1 MDARIAVTG
10 IGLLTPIGCT
20 PHEVLENLRL
30 GRSGI
35 RKVDCFDTQSFNLQ
49 CAGEV
54 LAFQADK
61 HFSPG
66 ELLEL
71 DRATQLGIVAA
82 QQAWDNANLPPV
94 DAQRIALL
102 TGMSGAGQY
111 QNASYSRKRK
121 MVEGPMAA
129 LFHLRNLP
137 HFQAATIAKWLHI
150 HGPSLAFTC
159 ASGGSSIA
167 IGHAISLLRAG
178 RVDIAIAGGAES
190 LTIAGALAMDTLQL
204 CAPGSCSPFSGAP
217 GMTLGEGAAF
227 LVLERHDDARV
238 RGAEILA
245 ELLGCAVRH
254 DAYDPIAADPS
265 GQGIERAMCA
275 ALQQA
280 EVAAG
285 EIDWIKAS
293 GCSTRDQDMAE
304 TIAIKEVFGGLG
316 KYPPVSSLESS
327 FGHANGAAG
336 AIGLAAAIL
345 CRRAGMIPAT
355 LHSSTPRL
363 GCDLDYVPNHPRN
376 STISYFMA
384 NTLAFGGGNVALVG
398 GPCGARPISNEKPS
412 NAVAIT
418 GLGTVT
424 PAGCGIQPFL
434 SALQQKRCAISEVG
448 GFDTSCLRVKR
459 AGLIKDYPRNVRG
472 ISLARLHGLQRLAG
486 AAVSEALEDAGL
498 TRHMPPPERIGLM
511 VALSRG
517 PAAAQEQFYE
527 MFCSDNRSP
536 ATGRAMLKMGRFHV
550 TSTLAHCFQL
560 RGFGATISEGTTAG
574 LHALIHA
581 REILSRDP
589 EHDAMVVIAADE
601 LSTLPLRVAQD
612 AGFLAGDDDGEGEKF
627 RPYDPESRGTILGEG
642 AAAVVIER
650 LDVARKRGAHVYA
663 TISGCGLT
671 NDAEGYL
678 QVESGGALLGS
689 AIDQALAEGS
699 VGSREI
705 DLVYGHGRG
714 IPGHDTREINAL
726 SPRFCSTPVTSII
739 GNLGL
744 AEASC
749 GLFSVAAAALGMQR
763 DEAYPIAGNGRSSSA
778 LQFVTGDC
786 RRLRQ
791 DHVLVLGSTENGANA
806 ALVLSS
812 AGAHP
817 PEVSSRQ

>member
-1 MDARIAVTG
+1 
-10 IGLLTPIGCT
+10 
-20 PHEVLENLRL
+20 
-30 GRSGI
+30 
-35 RKVDCFDTQSFNLQ
+35 VDSFDTQSFILQ

-54 LAFQADK
+54 LAFQADEY
-61 HFSPG
+61 FSPG

-71 DRATQLGIVAA
+71 DRATQLGMVAA
-82 QQAWDNANLPPV
+82 QQAWDNAKLPPV
-94 DAQRIALL
+94 DPRRVALL

-111 QNASYSRKRK
+111 QNASYSRTRK
-121 MVEGPMAA
+121 MVEGPVAA

-137 HFQAATIAKWLHI
+137 HFQAASIAQRLHI
-150 HGPSLAFTC
+150 QGPSLAFTC

-178 RVDIAIAGGAES
+178 RVDIAIAGGSES

-204 CAPGSCSPFSGAP
+204 CAPGSCSPFTGAP

-227 LVLERHDDARV
+227 LVLERHDDART
-238 RGAEILA
+238 RGAEVLA

-254 DAYDPIAADPS
+254 DAYDPIASDLS
-265 GQGIERAMCA
+265 GQGIARAMSA

-280 EVAAG
+280 EVTAG

-304 TIAIKEVFGGLG
+304 TIAIKEVFGGQG
-316 KYPPVSSLESS
+316 KCPPVTSLESS

-345 CRRAGMIPAT
+345 CRKAGVIPAT

-363 GCDLDYVPNHPRN
+363 GCDLDYVPNRPRN
-376 STISYFMA
+376 SKISLFMT
-384 NTLAFGGGNVALVG
+384 NTLAFGGGNVTLVG
-398 GPCGARPISNEKPS
+398 GAPGAHPISNGKP
-412 NAVAIT
+412 NDLVAIT
-418 GLGTVT
+418 GLGTVS
-424 PAGCGIQPFL
+424 PAGCGIQMFL
-434 SALQQKRCAISEVG
+434 GALRQKLCGITEVDR
-448 GFDTSCLRVKR
+448 FDTGRLGVKR
-459 AGLIKDYPRNVRG
+459 AGLIKDSLRNVRG
-472 ISLARLHGLQRLAG
+472 ISLNRLHGLQRFATG
-486 AAVSEALEDAGL
+486 AVSEALADAGL
-498 TRHMPPPERIGLM
+498 ANRMPPPERIGLM

-527 MFCSDNRSP
+527 IFCGDTRTP

-581 REILSRDP
+581 REILSRDT
-589 EHDAMVVIAADE
+589 EHDAMVVVAADE
-601 LSTLPLRVAQD
+601 LSALPLRVAQD
-612 AGFLAGDDDGEGEKF
+612 AGLLCGDDDGEGEKL
-627 RPYDPESRGTILGEG
+627 RPYDPESKGTILGEG

-650 LDVARKRGAHVYA
+650 LDGARKRGAQVYA

-678 QVESGGALLGS
+678 QVEPGGTLLGS

-699 VGSREI
+699 VDSGEI
-705 DLVYGHGRG
+705 DLVYGHGHG
-714 IPGHDTREINAL
+714 IPGYDTREVNAL
-726 SPRFCSTPVTSII
+726 RSRFGGTPVTSII

-749 GLFSVAAAALGMQR
+749 GLFSVAAAALGMRQ
-763 DEAYPIAGNGRSSSA
+763 DEVYPVAGDGRLTPA
-778 LQFVTGDC
+778 LKFVTGNC
-786 RRLRQ
+786 RELRQ
-791 DHVLVLGSTENGANA
+791 DHVLVLGSTESGANA
-806 ALVLSS
+806 ALVLSRD
-812 AGAHP
+812 GVHP
-817 PEVSSRQ
+817 SKPPARQ